1 MRARIQLRRFQA
13 LTVAFVLLL
22 ILGLGI
28 YPGSG
33 GDVSQREINAMTDRS
48 DWWGFMTSF
57 TYGYWPAGY
66 FPWQFTLGVFQLCI
80 FLIGMGLVF
89 KSNDSRVER
98 AIFTIVLLAGLCFAI
113 QIWRDATLF
122 SIVIFAYGL
131 LVKSLE
137 PNQPKSRFLLSSSLM
152 FAFLGCLFKPVFS
165 IIIAVVWVMTI
176 SKSQLTR
183 KRLLSTSSIGLVLF
197 LGPIAMDSYLS
208 LLTGMIKSHPEQQV
222 MIYDM
227 AKLQCWSGS
236 NVAMERAKSGL
247 LPLAYSKENFDEI
260 CASLTPS
267 GWDPLHTKNKLTE
280 KSPALKLQTGSEVV
294 GFDRL
299 RNAWIGTVLSDPIS
313 WINVKV
319 IDASQVILMA
329 NSYHA
334 PNFYITTNES
344 RWLTIGDKFLQ
355 IPMSIVSFM
364 DRFRF
369 FSLFSSFALGFI
381 MLIVSYSNRARSSQA
396 ETQEASLKW
405 QKFLTINLLILL
417 IATLAYLANNG
428 RYVLPFIL
436 LNYLFAYQQRN
447 VQ

>member
-1 MRARIQLRRFQA
+1 MRASLQLRRLQA
-13 LTVAFVLLL
+13 LTIAIVLLL

-33 GDVSQREINAMTDRS
+33 GDVSQREINSMSSRS

-66 FPWQFTLGVFQLCI
+66 FTWQFTLGVFQLCI
-80 FLIGMGLVF
+80 FLMGMGLVF
-89 KSNDSRVER
+89 KGNDSKIER

-122 SIVIFAYGL
+122 SFVIFAYGL

-137 PNQPKSRFLLSSSLM
+137 PNQSKSRFLLSSSLIL
-152 FAFLGCLFKPVFS
+152 AFLGCLFKPVFS
-165 IIIAVVWVMTI
+165 VIIAAVWVLTI
-176 SKSQLTR
+176 SKSQLMR
-183 KRLLSTSSIGLVLF
+183 KRLISTSSIGLVLL
-197 LGPIAMDSYLS
+197 LGPITMDNYLS
-208 LLTGMIKSHPEQQV
+208 SLTGMVKSHPEQQV

-247 LPLAYSKENFDEI
+247 LPLAYSKENFAEI

-267 GWDPLHTKNKLTE
+267 GWDPLHTKNRLTE
-280 KSPALKLQTGSEVV
+280 KSPALNLQTGSEVV

-319 IDASQVILMA
+319 IDASQVMFMA

-334 PNFYITTNES
+334 PNFYIATSES
-344 RWLTIGDKFLQ
+344 RWLTFGDKFLQ
-355 IPMSIVSFM
+355 IPMTIAGFM

-381 MLIVSYSNRARSSQA
+381 MLIVSYSNRASCSQA
-396 ETQEASLKW
+396 EVQEASLKW
-405 QKFLTINLLILL
+405 QKFLTINFLILL

-428 RYVLPFIL
+428 RYVLPFVL
-436 LNYLFAYQQRN
+436 LNYLFAYQLRSAR
-447 VQ
+447 